1 MKIGIKKEN
10 GLIYIQGVTSEKQ
23 EKQLAEQPFNFKI
36 IDIGEAYSDCQ
47 GTDFNDDLTFNV
59 DKYNARKGKIV
70 ALEKIAELKQ
80 KLFDTDYQVLKWK
93 ENELTDYEFEP
104 MRLQRKAWRE
114 EIREL
119 EKLI

>member
-1 MKIGIKKEN
+1 MKFLNTELTPQEFDF
-10 GLIYIQGVTSEKQ
+10 LIC
-23 EKQLAEQPFNFKI
+23 EQN
-36 IDIGEAYSDCQ
+36 
-47 GTDFNDDLTFNV
+47 
-59 DKYNARKGKIV
+59 KGKELKVVDGKVV
-70 ALEKIAELKQ
+70 AVERVVSQAEINRQKIAELKK

-93 ENELTDYEFEP
+93 EGELTDYEFEP